1 MKIKF
6 IAISLLLSS
15 FAVSCGG
22 NEKSEHKAD
31 NAHSK
36 TEHKKEEKKEP
47 KKEEAKAETNSSDNG
62 KGIGP
67 VTSVELGEIDD
78 ALVEQGKE
86 LYKANCTACHKIGK
100 RSVGPALK
108 GVTER
113 RSPEWIMNMILNPQ
127 EMVDKDPTAKALLAE
142 YLAPMAN
149 QSLKEEEARAIL
161 EFFRTK
167 N

>member
-15 FAVSCGG
+15 FILSCGG
-22 NEKSEHKAD
+22 NEKKEPKAKSPTV
-31 NAHSK
+31 AKHIEKEKPVSK
-36 TEHKKEEKKEP
+36 TE
-47 KKEEAKAETNSSDNG
+47 NSSSTPEG
-62 KGIGP
+62 EKGVGP
-67 VTSVELGEIDD
+67 IKSITLGEIDEK
-78 ALVEQGKE
+78 LVEKGKE
-86 LYKANCTACHKIGK
+86 LYKTNCTACHKIGK
-100 RSVGPALK
+100 RSIGPALK

-113 RSPEWIMNMILNPQ
+113 RSPEWVMNMILNPE
-127 EMVDKDPTAKALLAE
+127 EMVEKDPVAKALLAE
-142 YLAPMAN
+142 YIAPMAN

>member
-22 NEKSEHKAD
+22 NEKSEHKSD
-31 NAHSK
+31 DAHSK
-36 TEHKKEEKKEP
+36 TEHKKEEKKEH
-47 KKEEAKAETNSSDNG
+47 KKEVEVSTSDNG

-67 VTSVELGEIDD
+67 ITSIELGAIDD
-78 ALVEQGKE
+78 ALVEKGKE
-86 LYKANCTACHKIGK
+86 IYKKNCTACHKIGK

-127 EMVDKDPTAKALLAE
+127 EMVEKDPTAKALLAE

-149 QSLKEEEARAIL
+149 QSLKEDEARAIL